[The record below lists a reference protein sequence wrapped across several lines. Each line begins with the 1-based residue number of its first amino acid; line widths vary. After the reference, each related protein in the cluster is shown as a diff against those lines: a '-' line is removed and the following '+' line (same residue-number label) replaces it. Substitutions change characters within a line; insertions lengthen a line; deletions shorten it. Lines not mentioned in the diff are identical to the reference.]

1 MEQVLAHEEKMKSEA
16 STNKVQTEF
25 LVEQTHQ
32 NKRVG
37 EVFKYNIDNNVF
49 RHTQD
54 LSKLNQNRSEK

>member
-1 MEQVLAHEEKMKSEA
+1 MKAEA
-16 STNKVQTEF
+16 ANNKLQTDF
-25 LVEQTHQ
+25 LTEQTHQ

-54 LSKLNQNRSEK
+54 LSKLNTIRSEKYSFINHKRN